1 MKRIAAFLASLAL
14 AGAAY
19 AGPGELTLPQTGL
32 RAADIG
38 GTGTGPFVMQA
49 GNGQVVTQ
57 TATILSGASLSG
69 SIDLGT
75 TRLFAIIMPAAWTSA
90 SLTFQGSVDGTNWF
104 NLYTDTG
111 TEVSATVAASQY
123 VVMSSPAQM
132 LGVRYAKVRSG
143 TSGSAVNQG
152 ADRALTLVAV
162 P

>member
-75 TRLFAIIMPAAWTSA
+75 TRLFAIIMPAAWTTA
-90 SLTFQGSVDGTNWF
+90 NLTFQVSADGTTYN
-104 NLYTDTG
+104 NLYDDTG
-111 TEVSATVAASQY
+111 TEVTVTAAASQY
-123 VVMSSPAQM
+123 IVISSPAKM
-132 LGVRYAKVRSG
+132 LGARWFKVRSG
-143 TSGSAVNQG
+143 TNTSAVNQA
-152 ADRALTLVAV
+152 ADRVVTIVGV